1 MSRTFQPK
9 TRPYEKPS
17 CASYIEQLYKLKL
30 DLDTAKTFNEQL
42 KKEAVFLRWSVAFAL
57 GLGFVVGALARGHI

>member
-1 MSRTFQPK
+1 MNRSFQPR

-17 CASYIEQLYKLKL
+17 CDSYIEQLYQLKL
-30 DLDTAKTFNEQL
+30 NLDTAQTSNEQL

-57 GLGFVVGALARGHI
+57 GIGFVVGVLTKGHL